1 MPGQPTHALNE
12 VPHLN
17 VSLRLATME
26 DSAFIFE
33 TRKDPR
39 RNEFLGGEPRSLFEQ
54 EAWMEGYLSRHA
66 AGQEY
71 YFVISDAKSGAAC
84 GLLRL
89 YNVQAGQCVWGSWV
103 LIESRPSGAAI
114 ESAYLSFRF
123 IFNSL
128 RLASARLRV
137 HKRNIR
143 ALRLY
148 MLFGFSV
155 SEDLPDE
162 YEMVLD
168 ALTFFSQEAHWAK
181 LLSGPGIN

>member
-1 MPGQPTHALNE
+1 
-12 VPHLN
+12 
-17 VSLRLATME
+17 
-26 DSAFIFE
+26 
-33 TRKDPR
+33 KDPR
-39 RNEFLGGEPRSLFEQ
+39 RNQFLGGEPCSIFEQ

-66 AGQEY
+66 AGKEY
-71 YFVISDAKSGAAC
+71 YFVICDSKSGAAC

-128 RLASARLRV
+128 RLASTRLRV
-137 HKRNIR
+137 HKRNVR

-155 SEDLPDE
+155 SENLQDE
-162 YEMVLD
+162 YVMVLESH
-168 ALTFFSQEAHWAK
+168 TFFSQEAHWAR
-181 LLSGPGIN
+181 LLSGPGTN